1 MFCDWYLSTKLL
13 SFDKSEHKKRTFGAV
28 KISNS
33 YFLQL
38 HLSNSSPKNTFT
50 FFDYIFHCSNF
61 ILMRKKCFLGSLRI
75 NKSSSICENFLN
87 WSLIAP
93 KKKYQKYRTI
103 SKKSRYENIRLYRT
117 KNTGLLGF
125 CKNTVP

>member
-1 MFCDWYLSTKLL
+1 MFRNWYLSTELL
-13 SFDKSEHKKRTFGAV
+13 SFDKSEHRKGRLGLSKCQTF
-28 KISNS
+28 I
-33 YFLQL
+33 FI
-38 HLSNSSPKNTFT
+38 HLPNSSPKNTFT

-61 ILMRKKCFLGSLRI
+61 ILMRKKCLLGSLRI